1 MQKVP
6 NPINNIFIR
15 GGNVNGSRGEGLKT
29 QNTPSPL
36 ATPLTKYNALYKSIF
51 QYGLLVW
58 SGCSD
63 NAIKPIEIQQNHAVR
78 LCLKKKEFY
87 GSTSINYNQFRVL
100 PVRYLY
106 RQFTILFKTGK
117 ITIKNVNKR
126 EKRGYDLHVSY
137 IKKKYREKVR
147 RLFMSN

>member
-1 MQKVP
+1 MSMGAGGRVK
-6 NPINNIFIR
+6 NP
-15 GGNVNGSRGEGLKT
+15 K
-29 QNTPSPL
+29 PPPPL
-36 ATPLTKYNALYKSIF
+36 ATPLTKYNALYNSIF

-63 NAIKPIEIQQNHAVR
+63 NAIKPLEIQQNHAVR
-78 LCLKKKEFY
+78 LCLKKEFC